1 MKRPFTEVIGDI
13 AGGKVAVDLTD
24 ALAEI
29 TKAVEETGKSGLLN
43 LKIKIDANGDAMV
56 TYDAEVVTKVP
67 RPAYGK
73 TMFFTDFEGG
83 VHRRDPRQTELPLRT
98 VHNIHEKA

>member
-1 MKRPFTEVIGDI
+1 MKRAFAEVIGEI
-13 AGGKVAVDLTD
+13 AAGRVANDLTD
-24 ALAEI
+24 ALTEV
-29 TKAVEETGKSGLLN
+29 TKAVEETGKAGTLT

-56 TYDAEVVTKVP
+56 TYDAEIVTKVP
-67 RPAYGK
+67 RAGYGK

-83 VHRRDPRQTELPLRT
+83 AHRRDPRQTELPLRT